1 MNTLMTQVGK
11 AGQDSFGLKE
21 TVELYKTRGKTSE
34 ATCDQPG

>member
-21 TVELYKTRGKTSE
+21 TVELYKTRGE
-34 ATCDQPG
+34 